1 MEPWTKR
8 FLQAVFLPGGAILL
22 GAYLLLNPGWINP
35 SVYGV
40 KFFYYAVFIAAL
52 LLSWRFHTTRILLS
66 AIVLLLAHRA
76 LESFPQGHIVAAGP
90 RRVALDAIPLLPPLG
105 FTLLTFFPARGYA

>member
-35 SVYGV
+35 SIYGV

-76 LESFPQGHIVAAGP
+76 LEFFTQGHIVAAGP
-90 RRVALDAIPLLPPLG
+90 GRVAFEAMCDKKPLSWL
-105 FTLLTFFPARGYA
+105 

>member
-35 SVYGV
+35 SAYGV

-52 LLSWRFHTTRILLS
+52 LLSWRFHKLRKR
-66 AIVLLLAHRA
+66 V
-76 LESFPQGHIVAAGP
+76 
-90 RRVALDAIPLLPPLG
+90 RRG
-105 FTLLTFFPARGYA
+105 